1 MLRNAIKKGLRR
13 LCEPKKTPKK
23 TPVAVSKM
31 PETAVADVAV
41 SKVAVADVAVAD
53 VAVADVAVSK
63 VAVAVHGPL
72 RAALAAERALAA
84 LDGADNDRDCGCK
97 NG

>member
-41 SKVAVADVAVAD
+41 SKVTVADVAVAD
-53 VAVADVAVSK
+53 VADVAVSK
-63 VAVAVHGPL
+63 VAVAVAVHGPL

-84 LDGADNDRDCGCK
+84 LDGADNDRDCRCE